1 MNSLSTRDKR
11 ALLLL
16 VVVILPTLVWYFGFS
31 DAESAAPADVQAAGL
46 SIPVMERRLQNL
58 RQQAA
63 LNPAKEE
70 VRTTLEAAVAE
81 REQGLLRGE
90 TAQQV
95 QAALLSKVREVL
107 EKQEPPLR
115 ARQSDLGAIERIS
128 EDYGEV
134 TITVGFGCTVEQ
146 LVNVLADI
154 AAIDQMVA
162 TKQISILAADRAKKT
177 LNVRLTVSAMMPGS
191 LAPAPTGGIL
201 Q

>member
-16 VVVILPTLVWYFGFS
+16 ALVIVPTLIWYFGFS
-31 DAESAAPADVQAAGL
+31 DAGSVSSVDVPSTGP
-46 SIPVMERRLQNL
+46 SVSVMERRLQNL

-70 VRTTLEAAVAE
+70 VRTILETAVAE
-81 REQGLLRGE
+81 REQKLLRGE

-95 QAALLSKVREVL
+95 QADLLSKVREVL
-107 EKQEPPLR
+107 EKQEPSLR
-115 ARQSDLGAIERIS
+115 ARQSELGAIERIG

-134 TITVGFGCTVEQ
+134 AITVGFGCTVEQ
-146 LVNVLADI
+146 LVNVLADL
-154 AAIDQMVA
+154 AALDQMVA

-177 LNVRLTVSAMMPGS
+177 LNVRLTVAAMMPGS